1 MSDACHTHSHR
12 FTISNV
18 SDGTE
23 RKSKNSL
30 SVWKWGDCEH
40 FWGVGCRISNS
51 WWASNNT
58 TFMCACVCGATCE
71 AERDRICRPG
81 SPIRVDVP
89 LSLRLPTAPVN
100 TPFIHR
106 FMPHILYFL
115 SSVVILFF
123 FFLSCALYYSLLRK
137 LSQIPFS
144 SCWRDN
150 VHGRRAASLSL
161 PRWQLNAACLLDSF
175 FSQTGDLR
183 WWRCLIS
190 LSPLEGQIAMLCH

>member
-1 MSDACHTHSHR
+1 MSDACHTQSHR

-30 SVWKWGDCEH
+30 SVWKWDDCKH
-40 FWGVGCRISNS
+40 LWGVGCQISNS
-51 WWASNNT
+51 WWAFNNT
-58 TFMCACVCGATCE
+58 TFLFVCVCGKTCE
-71 AERDRICRPG
+71 AERDGICWPG
-81 SPIRVDVP
+81 SPTRVDVP

-100 TPFIHR
+100 TPF
-106 FMPHILYFL
+106 FL
-115 SSVVILFF
+115 SRVVILLF
-123 FFLSCALYYSLLRK
+123 FFLSCSLYYGLLRK

-150 VHGRRAASLSL
+150 VHGSWRRAASLRL